1 MPPQHPAR
9 GVKMMSQAYEGYST
23 AKFTYFLHIRRG
35 FVTGILQKRVFDP
48 FTLALA
54 QFNHHK

>member
-35 FVTGILQKRVFDP
+35 FITGILQKKGV
-48 FTLALA
+48 
-54 QFNHHK
+54 